1 MVRSIVIILLIGVGL
16 QFIGGSNCAA
26 RVWGEADSGIP
37 QDPTGIEFTSKILK
51 KEQAEGEA
59 YAWYLFHCGWAVKT
73 SSKLLIFDYTRGLW
87 RYQVEPP
94 VRSLSNGWINP
105 EEIKDL
111 DVYVF
116 VSHSHHDHY
125 DSTIFNWKDTIA
137 SITYFFGWS
146 EAAGQAYNNMVG
158 PRATFVNDDIEVYTI
173 NSHHSGVP
181 EVAYLVKTDD
191 MAIYHGG
198 DYNADY
204 KADFAYLKTCT
215 DDLDV
220 AMMNDWCGDP
230 IMEPINNFNPKLIL
244 PGHFGAK
251 EHEARKLPS
260 CYEALGLSGE
270 VKCARQRG
278 DMFKYDPDQH

>member
-1 MVRSIVIILLIGVGL
+1 MLRPTVVILLISVGL

-26 RVWGEADSGIP
+26 RVWGEADDGAP
-37 QDPTGIEFTSKILK
+37 PEPAGTELTSKILK
-51 KEQAEGEA
+51 KELAEGEA

-87 RYQVEPP
+87 RYQVEPS

-116 VSHSHHDHY
+116 VSHSHRDHY
-125 DSTIFNWKDTIA
+125 DSTILGWID
-137 SITYFFGWS
+137 SIGSISYFFGWS
-146 EAAGQAYNNMVG
+146 EAEGSVYNNMVG
-158 PRATFVNDDIEVYTI
+158 PRASFVNDDIEVYTI

-181 EVAYLVKTDD
+181 EVAYLVKTDG

-204 KADFAYLKTCT
+204 EADFAYLRTFT
-215 DDLDV
+215 DKLDI
-220 AMMNDWCGDP
+220 AMLNDWCGDP
-230 IMEPINNFNPKLIL
+230 IMEPITIFNPQLIL

-251 EHEARKLPS
+251 EAETRRLPP
-260 CYEALGLSGE
+260 CYEDLGLSGE

-278 DMFKYDPDQH
+278 DMFKYDAKPR